1 MYSVIIHE
9 NFKKTNIAAKLG
21 PYTSMDDAVEA
32 RRKFINK
39 NCQESSFLKTPTK
52 KQANEKL
59 NSKIKA

>member
-9 NFKKTNIAAKLG
+9 NIEKTNIAAKLG

-39 NCQESSFLKTPTK
+39 NCQESSFLKTLTK

-59 NSKIKA
+59 IKKN

>member
-21 PYTSMDDAVEA
+21 PYTSMDEAVEA
-32 RRKFINK
+32 RRKFINQ
-39 NCQESSFLKTPTK
+39 NCKESSFLKTLTK

-59 NSKIKA
+59 IKKN